1 MIRPL
6 LFRIGEY
13 IRYRQQAR
21 GIQYIHSPF
30 LFQLMQACFYDKSQP
45 IFEPIENLRFELL
58 NNHQS
63 IIRTDFGAGNTG
75 KNKIQTIQSIA
86 QKSLQ
91 HPRNAR
97 LLFRLANHLQVKN
110 ILELGTS
117 FGITT
122 LYLSLAAGN
131 GKVTTIEGDPAI
143 QKLASHHFTKLSR
156 HNIHAICG
164 NFDEV
169 LPKILS
175 SIQPLDMV
183 WIDGNHRKE
192 PTLRYF
198 EMLLPSMHSEG
209 VLIFDD
215 IHWSPEMANA
225 WEIIRQ
231 HPKVTLSLDIFQ
243 MGIVCISEKLSKEHR
258 ILKYPL

>member
-1 MIRPL
+1 
-6 LFRIGEY
+6 
-13 IRYRQQAR
+13 
-21 GIQYIHSPF
+21 
-30 LFQLMQACFYDKSQP
+30 MQACFYDKPQT
-45 IFEPIENLRFELL
+45 IFEPIEKLRFELL
-58 NNHQS
+58 RNHQP
-63 IIRTDFGAGNTG
+63 IVRTDFGAGNTG
-75 KNKIQTIQSIA
+75 KNKVQTIRPIA

-91 HPRNAR
+91 PPQNAR
-97 LLFRLANHLQVKN
+97 LLFRIANHLQAKN

-131 GKVTTIEGDPAI
+131 GKITTIEGDPAI
-143 QKLASHHFTKLSR
+143 QKLAYQHFIMLGRK
-156 HNIHAICG
+156 NIHAICG

-198 EMLLPSMHSEG
+198 EMLLPCMHPEG

-215 IHWSPEMANA
+215 IHWSPEMADA
-225 WEIIRQ
+225 WKIIRQ
-231 HPKVTLSLDIFQ
+231 NPNVTLTLDIFQ
-243 MGIVCISEKLSKEHR
+243 MGFVFLSEKLSKEHR